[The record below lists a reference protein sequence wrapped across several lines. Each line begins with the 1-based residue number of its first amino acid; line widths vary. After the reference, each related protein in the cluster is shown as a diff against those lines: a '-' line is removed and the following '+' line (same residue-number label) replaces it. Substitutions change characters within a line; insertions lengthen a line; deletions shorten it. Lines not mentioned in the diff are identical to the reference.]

1 MSEQDGRT
9 DWPLLMGPEVAGMPS
24 DERAEG
30 VYLLEADYSVDGEGT
45 KRTAQFCTSPH
56 GDYWLVCDWEQINA
70 GGVAHWLDQSSF
82 TVSLA
87 LLAQLQAIEVK
98 P

>member
-1 MSEQDGRT
+1 MSEKDGRT
-9 DWPLLMGPEVAGMPS
+9 DWPLLMGPEVAGMPR

-30 VYLLEADYSVDGEGT
+30 VYLLETNYETEGEET

-56 GDYWLVCDWEQINA
+56 GDYWWVCDWERIDV
-70 GGVAHWLDQSSF
+70 GGVAHWLDHSSF
-82 TVSLA
+82 TVTVELM
-87 LLAQLQAIEVK
+87 AQLQAIEVK